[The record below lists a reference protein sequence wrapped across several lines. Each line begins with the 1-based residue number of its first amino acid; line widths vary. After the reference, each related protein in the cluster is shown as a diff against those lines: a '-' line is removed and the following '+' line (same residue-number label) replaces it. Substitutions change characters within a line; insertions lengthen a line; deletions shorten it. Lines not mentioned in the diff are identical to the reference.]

1 MYKAARFFLFL
12 FNPEHAHF
20 IVFRFL
26 KWLQLSPYLL
36 KTISKQHCKYNTP
49 ISVFG
54 INFPNKIGIAA
65 GLDKNAEVF
74 DALGA
79 FGFGHIEIGTVTPK
93 AQEGNPKP
101 RLFRLIADKALINR
115 MGFNNDGMDA
125 VFQRLKRKKT
135 NVIICGN
142 IGKNKVTSN
151 DNAINDYKKVFLKL
165 FPVVDYFTVNVSSPN
180 TPGLRELQEKEPL
193 ERILHG
199 LMQLNKQQN
208 KPKPLLL
215 KISPDL
221 TFNQIDD
228 ILEIINK
235 TGINGIVATNTTI
248 QRQSL
253 ITDAEV
259 IKNIGNGGL
268 SGKPLTQHATEIIRY
283 IAKQTK
289 GKLPI
294 IGVGGIMT
302 PQDAIEKLEAGA
314 SLIQIYTGFIYKGP
328 GLVKQINKAIKQ
340 YQYK

>member
-1 MYKAARFFLFL
+1 M
-12 FNPEHAHF
+12 
-20 IVFRFL
+20 
-26 KWLQLSPYLL
+26 
-36 KTISKQHCKYNTP
+36 
-49 ISVFG
+49 
-54 INFPNKIGIAA
+54 
-65 GLDKNAEVF
+65 
-74 DALGA
+74 
-79 FGFGHIEIGTVTPK
+79 
-93 AQEGNPKP
+93 
-101 RLFRLIADKALINR
+101 
-115 MGFNNDGMDA
+115 
-125 VFQRLKRKKT
+125 
-135 NVIICGN
+135 
-142 IGKNKVTSN
+142 
-151 DNAINDYKKVFLKL
+151 
-165 FPVVDYFTVNVSSPN
+165 
-180 TPGLRELQEKEPL
+180 
-193 ERILHG
+193 
-199 LMQLNKQQN
+199 
-208 KPKPLLL
+208 
-215 KISPDL
+215 
-221 TFNQIDD
+221 

-253 ITDAEV
+253 ITDAKV